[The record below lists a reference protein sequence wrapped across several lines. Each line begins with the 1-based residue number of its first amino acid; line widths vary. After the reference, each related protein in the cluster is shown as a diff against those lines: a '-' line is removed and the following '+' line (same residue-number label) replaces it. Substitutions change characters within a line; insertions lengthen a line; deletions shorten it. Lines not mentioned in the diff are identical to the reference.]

1 MNVTM
6 VEAMSQFEISRPIL
20 RSGTDPPG
28 PVPGQCSFHGYGMQ
42 HPGRCNRYFLV
53 ASGRDSVVSRLR
65 AAMAGAAMKCRN
77 EIRIGRLCQWWL
89 WNGKL
94 EETG

>member
-1 MNVTM
+1 MTWM
-6 VEAMSQFEISRPIL
+6 IEAISQFEIPGRIL

-28 PVPGQCSFHGYGMQ
+28 SVCEQCSFYGYGTQ

-65 AAMAGAAMKCRN
+65 AAMAGAAMNAVMKSGLVGCY
-77 EIRIGRLCQWWL
+77 GCQWWL
-89 WNGKL
+89 WNRS
-94 EETG
+94 